1 VREKELLV
9 WANRMVVGELIG
21 EEKLAVGRLDAG
33 SERSNEWTEHVLVG
47 VEDLKL
53 KLKWKLDWTR
63 CLVDKGYERQISGV
77 RDREAIMIPKLF
89 GRTRSRDRNA
99 DWGADLGLTERGI
112 GAQQL
117 FASDL
122 NGSNLRF
129 YLRSV
134 RANDMSTIDWG
145 FRSAIVLQ
153 VPYLEVQS
161 RHFSCCIPDVSSLVF
176 LWLLAFD
183 SCRSK
188 VYYSWT

>member
-1 VREKELLV
+1 
-9 WANRMVVGELIG
+9 MVVGELIG

-53 KLKWKLDWTR
+53 KLKWKLKWKLDWTR
-63 CLVDKGYERQISGV
+63 WLVDKGYEPPNIWCQGQGGNH
-77 RDREAIMIPKLF
+77 DPKLF

-122 NGSNLRF
+122 NCSNLRF

-134 RANDMSTIDWG
+134 RANDMSTLDWG
-145 FRSAIVLQ
+145 FRSAIFLQ
-153 VPYLEVQS
+153 VPYLEAQS
-161 RHFSCCIPDVSSLVF
+161 RHFSCCISGVSSLVF

-183 SCRSK
+183 FAAVLAIARSDPLL
-188 VYYSWT
+188 SWP